1 MMRFLF
7 GGRYKGQEPN
17 HKVGVR
23 RLLANACVFPCNALF
38 VIASEK
44 TGTPKDTFVLLGKRS
59 MQA

>member
-7 GGRYKGQEPN
+7 VDVIRGIEPN

-38 VIASEK
+38 VIASVAWQSP
-44 TGTPKDTFVLLGKRS
+44 GRDTAL
-59 MQA
+59 

>member
-7 GGRYKGQEPN
+7 VDVIRGIEPN

-38 VIASEK
+38 VIASGK

-59 MQA
+59 LQA